1 MKKDGFDMEEF
12 LTKLNIVKK
21 NNYIN
26 KLERENK
33 KNEERIQIYVSNFKK
48 ALTEEELEKRNNLKQ
63 IKELT
68 ENNKKLQDENN
79 SYKYILEKIPNW
91 VIKLFA
97 GKKNIGGY
105 LNGQK

>member
-1 MKKDGFDMEEF
+1 MEDF

-33 KNEERIQIYVSNFKK
+33 KNEERIEKYVSNFKREI
-48 ALTEEELEKRNNLKQ
+48 TEQELEKRKYLQ
-63 IKELT
+63 TIKELT
-68 ENNKKLQDENN
+68 ENNQKLQNENT
-79 SYKYILEKIPNW
+79 SYKYILDKIPNW
-91 VIKLFA
+91 IIKIFA

-105 LNGQK
+105 LNG